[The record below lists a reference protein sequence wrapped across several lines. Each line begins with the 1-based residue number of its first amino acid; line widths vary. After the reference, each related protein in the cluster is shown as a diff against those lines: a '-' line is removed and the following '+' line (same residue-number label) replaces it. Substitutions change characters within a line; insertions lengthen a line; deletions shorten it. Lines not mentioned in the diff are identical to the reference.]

1 MINCLFPHFF
11 HSFFISSILS
21 LFFFIC
27 CLTFCFSLF
36 FLQFFF
42 CFLPFLSTGS
52 GRHSD
57 AAHEIRLIGCQHVD
71 GTNRRIQSVLFL
83 NRKCIFKT
91 LSTWLMDVNNLDFTS
106 FTTEKSKIHC
116 ICCRCFVG
124 RYELQHYKSSAVQLG
139 AFLWACP
146 FKIMLQ

>member
-1 MINCLFPHFF
+1 MRTYDCVNICQWRQQLIIDHN
-11 HSFFISSILS
+11 STAALS
-21 LFFFIC
+21 GVRGRKQGYVVGPD
-27 CLTFCFSLF
+27 T
-36 FLQFFF
+36 
-42 CFLPFLSTGS
+42 TGS
-52 GRHSD
+52 CDKTIKLSPD
-57 AAHEIRLIGCQHVD
+57 HEDVE
-71 GTNRRIQSVLFL
+71 GTNRRIQSALFL

-91 LSTWLMDVNNLDFTS
+91 LTTWLMDVNNLDFTP

-124 RYELQHYKSSAVQLG
+124 RYELQHYRSSAVQLW

>member
-1 MINCLFPHFF
+1 MLRNPDTHLTQRLHRFF
-11 HSFFISSILS
+11 ATS
-21 LFFFIC
+21 LFC
-27 CLTFCFSLF
+27 HDLLYVTAGKVHTPPSCKVSLE
-36 FLQFFF
+36 
-42 CFLPFLSTGS
+42 
-52 GRHSD
+52 
-57 AAHEIRLIGCQHVD
+57 AVE

-91 LSTWLMDVNNLDFTS
+91 LSTWLMDVNKLDFTP
-106 FTTEKSKIHC
+106 FTTEKPKIHW

-124 RYELQHYKSSAVQLG
+124 WYELQHYRSSAVQLG